1 MNFGRHH
8 TNIYNYR
15 LLQGYGLVCFIKRDL
30 EWNRFLSEFDSP
42 EKKVTIHAKL
52 WHDHQG
58 KLNEEICLDEEGYNQ
73 WNCFRS
79 QLSGKSLIVQR
90 AIMNNAVAVK
100 NDYIDF
106 SVARFLQVHNLH
118 YFAFTIIYAQ
128 FS

>member
-1 MNFGRHH
+1 MNFRRYH

-30 EWNRFLSEFDSP
+30 EWNQCLSEFDSP
-42 EKKVTIHAKL
+42 EKMWQSMPNYDMIIKASWTKRYV
-52 WHDHQG
+52 
-58 KLNEEICLDEEGYNQ
+58 LDEEGYNQ